1 MDKGGRLMNLAASKP
16 EGSRNSDVPIE
27 HAHFRDRRVSRRE
40 FVVTTTGTLA
50 AVLGV
55 GLGNPQPAYGSEM
68 GGSAPKPIP
77 GGFKPP
83 FTERFIHHYIPPM
96 VDGGRDPAQIIDF
109 NGIVGVAQITGTGT
123 GTDKRTGATSQLLF
137 EIDNRFMKGAYV
149 GLDGRQYSGTFGFL

>member
-1 MDKGGRLMNLAASKP
+1 MSSAACHSQ
-16 EGSRNSDVPIE
+16 EVRTGSLRR
-27 HAHFRDRRVSRRE
+27 AHFEDRSVSRRE
-40 FVVTTTGTLA
+40 FMVTAAGTLGT
-50 AVLGV
+50 VLGA
-55 GLGNPQPAYGSEM
+55 GLWIPELAFGAEM

-96 VDGGRDPAQIIDF
+96 VESGRDPSQIIDF
-109 NGIVGVAQITGTGT
+109 NGIVGVAQIAGTGT

-137 EIDNRFMKGAYV
+137 EIDNRFMKGTYV